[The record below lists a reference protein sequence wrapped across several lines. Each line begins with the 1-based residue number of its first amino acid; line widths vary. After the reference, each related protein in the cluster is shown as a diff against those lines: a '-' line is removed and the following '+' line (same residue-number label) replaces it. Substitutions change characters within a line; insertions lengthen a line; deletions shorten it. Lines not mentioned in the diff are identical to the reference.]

1 MTTLYDAN
9 ALLFVVMPYTVMLL
23 FFVGTIMR
31 YFKAPFSYSSL
42 SSQFLEN
49 RNLFYGSVPW
59 HYGIIAVLTGHL
71 VVFCVPGS
79 LLEFNRVPWRLY
91 ALELTGL
98 ALALFAL
105 VGLLNLVVR
114 RLGNARIRAVT
125 SPMDLVLLTL
135 LLLQVGLGVASA
147 IFYRWG
153 SSWYAVSAVP
163 YLRSLVLLNPDISQ
177 AAVWPMTVK
186 LHVIGA
192 FTLVAIFPFTR
203 LVHVLVLPLHYLW
216 RPYQKV
222 VWNFDRKRYFKS

>member
-1 MTTLYDAN
+1 MHDT
-9 ALLFVVMPYTVMLL
+9 LLFIYYPYVAFILAVVIS
-23 FFVGTIMR
+23 FMR
-31 YFKAPFSYSSL
+31 YVGRGFSYSSL

-71 VVFCVPGS
+71 VVFFIPGS

-98 ALALFAL
+98 TLALFAL
-105 VGLLNLVVR
+105 VGLLNLIVR

-125 SPMDLVLLTL
+125 SPMDLILLAL
-135 LLLQVGLGVASA
+135 LLLQVGLGVETA

-163 YLRSLVLLNPDISQ
+163 YLRSLVLLHPDITQ
-177 AAVWPMTVK
+177 VAVWPLTIK

-203 LVHVLVLPLHYLW
+203 LVHLLVLPLHYLW

-222 VWNFDRKRYFKS
+222 VWNWDRRRSQKA